1 MSSFYNKFRD
11 EIVAGGDTTDQPQRI
26 NDKRTSAISGA
37 ALLALFVWLDVTSPW
52 TFVFVVGLLVSVF
65 LHEMGHFVTARRS
78 GMKVTQFFMG
88 FGPRLWSTQRGEVEY
103 GIRAL
108 PLGAFV
114 RIVGMNNLDECD
126 PTDEP
131 RAYRA
136 QSYPKRMLVITAGS
150 LMHGVI
156 ALVLFFGVYA
166 TSGRYTETG
175 DVLVTS
181 PPAANSPAQQSG
193 VVLGDVIREID
204 GIVVSSRDQF
214 IDQIVSKKPGQTVTV
229 IVDRSGER
237 VLLNATLGNNPV
249 DTSIAYFGVA
259 SWSLD
264 YVRVNPVKA
273 IGYASQD
280 LVVTAG
286 RSVAGVFVVLNPVN
300 IVNSVIDDKADPA
313 TRPGT
318 VVGAS
323 QLGGEIGR
331 QDGLKGVLLLLASVN
346 IFVGVF
352 NLFPLLPFD
361 GGHAAI
367 ATYER
372 FRSRRGKT
380 YRADVGKMV
389 PVATMVVGLL
399 ALLLIVGLYL
409 DLTQPIS

>member
-1 MSSFYNKFRD
+1 
-11 EIVAGGDTTDQPQRI
+11 
-26 NDKRTSAISGA
+26 
-37 ALLALFVWLDVTSPW
+37 
-52 TFVFVVGLLVSVF
+52 
-65 LHEMGHFVTARRS
+65 MGHFVTARRS

-126 PTDEP
+126 PADEP

-237 VLLNATLGNNPV
+237 VSLNATLGNNPV
-249 DTSIAYFGVA
+249 DASIAYFGVA

>member
-37 ALLALFVWLDVTSPW
+37 ALLALFVWLGVTSPW
-52 TFVFVVGLLVSVF
+52 TFVFVVGLLISVF

-136 QSYPKRMLVITAGS
+136 QSYPKRLLVITAGS

-237 VLLNATLGNNPV
+237 VSLNATLGNNPV

-300 IVNSVIDDKADPA
+300 IINSVIDDKADPA

>member
-11 EIVAGGDTTDQPQRI
+11 EIVAGGDTTDQPERI
-26 NDKRTSAISGA
+26 NDKRTSLIAGF
-37 ALLALFVWLDVTSPW
+37 ALLALFVWLGVSSPW
-52 TFVFVVGLLVSVF
+52 TFVFVLGLLVSVF
-65 LHEMGHFVTARRS
+65 LHEIGHFVTARRT

-88 FGPRLWSTQRGEVEY
+88 FGPRVWSMQRGEVEY

-126 PTDEP
+126 PADES

-156 ALVLFFGVYA
+156 AFLLFFGVYA

-214 IDQIVSKKPGQTVTV
+214 IEQIVSKQPGQTVSV
-229 IVDRSGER
+229 IVDRAGER
-237 VLLNATLGNNPV
+237 VSINTTLGNNPV

-264 YVRVNPVKA
+264 YVRVNPVLA
-273 IGYASQD
+273 IGYASRD

-300 IVNSVIDDKADPA
+300 IVNSVIDEKADPT

-372 FRSRRGKT
+372 FRSRRNKV

-399 ALLLIVGLYL
+399 AMLLVVGLYL
-409 DLTQPIS
+409 DVTQPIG

>member
-37 ALLALFVWLDVTSPW
+37 ALLALFVWLGVTNPW

-65 LHEMGHFVTARRS
+65 LHEMGHFVTARRT

-136 QSYPKRMLVITAGS
+136 QSYPKRLLVITAGS

-237 VLLNATLGNNPV
+237 VSLNVTLGNNPV

>member
-11 EIVAGGDTTDQPQRI
+11 EIVAGGDTTDQPPRI
-26 NDKRTSAISGA
+26 NDKRTSAISGV
-37 ALLALFVWLDVTSPW
+37 ALLALFVWLGVTSPW

-181 PPAANSPAQQSG
+181 PPAANSPAEQSG

-237 VLLNATLGNNPV
+237 VSLNATLGNNPV

>member
-37 ALLALFVWLDVTSPW
+37 ALLALFVWLGVTSPW
-52 TFVFVVGLLVSVF
+52 TCVVVVGLLISVF
-65 LHEMGHFVTARRS
+65 LHELGHFVTARRS

-126 PTDEP
+126 PADEP

-237 VLLNATLGNNPV
+237 VSLNATLGNNPV

-286 RSVAGVFVVLNPVN
+286 RSVTGVFVVLNPVN

>member
-1 MSSFYNKFRD
+1 MSSFYNTFRD
-11 EIVAGGDTTDQPQRI
+11 EIVAGGDTTDQPKRI
-26 NDKRTSAISGA
+26 NDKRTSLVAGA
-37 ALLALFVWLDVTSPW
+37 ALLSLIIWLGVASPW
-52 TFVFVVGLLVSVF
+52 TFVFVLGLLISVF
-65 LHEMGHFVTARRS
+65 LHELGHFVTARRS

-88 FGPRLWSTQRGEVEY
+88 FGPRLWSVQRGEVEY

-126 PTDEP
+126 PEDEP

-136 QSYPKRMLVITAGS
+136 QSYPKRLLVITAGS

-156 ALVLFFGVYA
+156 ALVLFVGVYA
-166 TSGRYTETG
+166 TSGRYSETG
-175 DVLVTS
+175 NVLVTS
-181 PPAANSPAQQSG
+181 PPADNSPAQQSG
-193 VVLGDVIREID
+193 VMMDDVVREID
-204 GIVVSSRDQF
+204 GIVVTNREQF
-214 IDQIVSKKPGQTVTV
+214 VEQIVSKKPGQTVSV
-229 IVDRSGER
+229 VVDRAGKLISLQ
-237 VLLNATLGNNPV
+237 VTLGNNPI
-249 DTSIAYFGVA
+249 DTSLAYFGVA

-264 YVRVNPVKA
+264 YVRVNPISAV
-273 IGYASQD
+273 GYASKD
-280 LVVTAG
+280 LVVTAR
-286 RSVAGVFVVLNPVN
+286 RSVAGVFVVLNPLN
-300 IVNSVIDDKADPA
+300 IINSVIDEKADPA

-352 NLFPLLPFD
+352 NMFPLLPFD

-372 FRSRRGKT
+372 FRSRRNKT

-399 ALLLIVGLYL
+399 ALLLVVGLYL
-409 DLTQPIS
+409 DLTQPIG

>member
-37 ALLALFVWLDVTSPW
+37 ALLALFVWLGVTSPW

-126 PTDEP
+126 PADEP

-181 PPAANSPAQQSG
+181 PPAANSPAEQSG

-237 VLLNATLGNNPV
+237 VSLNATLGNNPV

>member
-37 ALLALFVWLDVTSPW
+37 ALLALFVWLGVTSPW
-52 TFVFVVGLLVSVF
+52 TFVFVVGLLISVF

-136 QSYPKRMLVITAGS
+136 QSYPKRLLVITAGS

-204 GIVVSSRDQF
+204 GIVVSNRDQF

-237 VLLNATLGNNPV
+237 VSLNATLGNNPV

-286 RSVAGVFVVLNPVN
+286 RSVVGVFVVLNPVN

>member
-37 ALLALFVWLDVTSPW
+37 VLLALFVWLGVTSPW

-126 PTDEP
+126 PADEP

-237 VLLNATLGNNPV
+237 VSLNATLGNNPV

-264 YVRVNPVKA
+264 YVRVNPVNA

>member
-11 EIVAGGDTTDQPQRI
+11 EIVAGGDTTDQPERI
-26 NDKRTSAISGA
+26 NDKRTSLIAGI
-37 ALLALFVWLDVTSPW
+37 ALLALFVWLGVSSPW
-52 TFVFVVGLLVSVF
+52 TFVFVLGLLVSVF
-65 LHEMGHFVTARRS
+65 LHEIGHFVTARRT

-88 FGPRLWSTQRGEVEY
+88 FGPRVWSMQRGEVEY

-126 PTDEP
+126 PADES

-156 ALVLFFGVYA
+156 AFLLFFGVYA

-214 IDQIVSKKPGQTVTV
+214 IEQIVSKQPGQTVSV
-229 IVDRSGER
+229 IVDRAGER
-237 VLLNATLGNNPV
+237 VSINATLGNNPV

-264 YVRVNPVKA
+264 YVRVNPVLA
-273 IGYASQD
+273 IGYASRD

-300 IVNSVIDDKADPA
+300 IVNSVIDEKADPT

-372 FRSRRGKT
+372 FRSRRNKV

-399 ALLLIVGLYL
+399 AMLLVVGLYL
-409 DLTQPIS
+409 DVTQPIG

>member
-37 ALLALFVWLDVTSPW
+37 ALLALFVWLGVTNPW

-136 QSYPKRMLVITAGS
+136 QSYPKRLLVITAGS

-237 VLLNATLGNNPV
+237 VSLNATLGNNPV

>member
-37 ALLALFVWLDVTSPW
+37 ALLALFVWLGVTSPW

-126 PTDEP
+126 PADEP

-136 QSYPKRMLVITAGS
+136 QSYPKRLLVITAGS

-181 PPAANSPAQQSG
+181 PPAANSPAEQSG

-237 VLLNATLGNNPV
+237 VSLNATLGNNPV

-372 FRSRRGKT
+372 FSSRRGKT

-399 ALLLIVGLYL
+399 AMLLVVGLYL
-409 DLTQPIS
+409 DLTQPIG

>member
-37 ALLALFVWLDVTSPW
+37 VLLALFVWLGVTSPW

-126 PTDEP
+126 PADEL

-136 QSYPKRMLVITAGS
+136 QSYPKRLLVITAGS

-237 VLLNATLGNNPV
+237 VSLNATLGNNPV

-264 YVRVNPVKA
+264 YVRVNPVNA

>member
-11 EIVAGGDTTDQPQRI
+11 EIVVGGDTTDQPQRI

-37 ALLALFVWLDVTSPW
+37 VLLALFVWLGVTSPW
-52 TFVFVVGLLVSVF
+52 TFVFVVGLLISVF

-103 GIRAL
+103 GIRVL

-126 PTDEP
+126 PADEP

-237 VLLNATLGNNPV
+237 VSLNATLGNNPV
-249 DTSIAYFGVA
+249 DTSIAFFGVA

-380 YRADVGKMV
+380 YRADAGKMV

>member
-11 EIVAGGDTTDQPQRI
+11 EIVAGGDTTDQPKRI
-26 NDKRTSAISGA
+26 NDKRTSLVAGA
-37 ALLALFVWLDVTSPW
+37 ALLSLIIWLGVASPW
-52 TFVFVVGLLVSVF
+52 TFVFVLGLLISVF
-65 LHEMGHFVTARRS
+65 LHELGHFVTARRS

-88 FGPRLWSTQRGEVEY
+88 FGPRLWSVQRGEVEY

-126 PTDEP
+126 PEDEP

-136 QSYPKRMLVITAGS
+136 QSYPKRLLVITAGS

-156 ALVLFFGVYA
+156 ALVLFVGVYA
-166 TSGRYTETG
+166 TSGRYSETG
-175 DVLVTS
+175 NVLVTS
-181 PPAANSPAQQSG
+181 PPADNSPAQQSG
-193 VVLGDVIREID
+193 VMMDDVVREIG
-204 GIVVSSRDQF
+204 GIVVTNREQF
-214 IDQIVSKKPGQTVTV
+214 VEQIVSKKPGQTVSV
-229 IVDRSGER
+229 VVDRAGKLISLQ
-237 VLLNATLGNNPV
+237 VTLGNNPI
-249 DTSIAYFGVA
+249 DTSLAYFGVA

-264 YVRVNPVKA
+264 YVRVNPISAV
-273 IGYASQD
+273 GYASKD
-280 LVVTAG
+280 LVVTAR
-286 RSVAGVFVVLNPVN
+286 RSVAGVFVVLNPLN
-300 IVNSVIDDKADPA
+300 IINSVIDEKADPA

-352 NLFPLLPFD
+352 NMFPLLPFD

-372 FRSRRGKT
+372 FRSRRNKT

-399 ALLLIVGLYL
+399 ALLLVVGLYL
-409 DLTQPIS
+409 DLTQPIG

>member
-37 ALLALFVWLDVTSPW
+37 ALLALFVWLGVTSPW

-204 GIVVSSRDQF
+204 GIVVSSRDPF

-237 VLLNATLGNNPV
+237 VSLNATLGNNPV

-372 FRSRRGKT
+372 IRSRKDRT
-380 YRADVGKMV
+380 YRADVEKMW
-389 PVATMVVGLL
+389 PVTVVVLT
-399 ALLLIVGLYL
+399 LLLFLTFTGLYL
-409 DLTQPIS
+409 DITRPF

>member
-37 ALLALFVWLDVTSPW
+37 ALLALFVWLGVTSPW
-52 TFVFVVGLLVSVF
+52 TFVFVVGLLISVF

-126 PTDEP
+126 PADEP

-237 VLLNATLGNNPV
+237 VSLNATLGNNPV

-300 IVNSVIDDKADPA
+300 IINSVIDDKADPA

>member
-11 EIVAGGDTTDQPQRI
+11 EIVAGGDTTDQPPRI

-37 ALLALFVWLDVTSPW
+37 ALLALFVWLGVTSPW

-65 LHEMGHFVTARRS
+65 LHEMGHFVTASRS

-126 PTDEP
+126 PADEP

-237 VLLNATLGNNPV
+237 VSLNATLGNNPV

>member
-11 EIVAGGDTTDQPQRI
+11 EIVVGGDTTDQPQRI

-37 ALLALFVWLDVTSPW
+37 ALLALFVWLGVTSPW

-126 PTDEP
+126 PADEP

-237 VLLNATLGNNPV
+237 VSLNATLGNNPV

>member
-37 ALLALFVWLDVTSPW
+37 ALLALFVWLGVTSPW

-126 PTDEP
+126 PADEP

-204 GIVVSSRDQF
+204 GIVVSSRGQF

-237 VLLNATLGNNPV
+237 VSLNATLGNNPV

-300 IVNSVIDDKADPA
+300 IINSVIDDKADPA

>member
-37 ALLALFVWLDVTSPW
+37 ALLALFVWLGVTSPW

-103 GIRAL
+103 GIRVL

-126 PTDEP
+126 PADEP

-214 IDQIVSKKPGQTVTV
+214 IDQIVSKKPGQTVNV

-237 VLLNATLGNNPV
+237 VSLNATLGNNPV
-249 DTSIAYFGVA
+249 DTSIAFFGVA

>member
-1 MSSFYNKFRD
+1 MSSIYNKFRD
-11 EIVAGGDTTDQPQRI
+11 EIVAGGDTTGQPQRI
-26 NDKRTSAISGA
+26 NDKRTSAISGV
-37 ALLALFVWLDVTSPW
+37 ALLALFVWLGVTSPW

-237 VLLNATLGNNPV
+237 VSLNATLGNNPV

>member
-37 ALLALFVWLDVTSPW
+37 ALLALFVWLGVTSPW
-52 TFVFVVGLLVSVF
+52 TFVFVVGLLISVF

-136 QSYPKRMLVITAGS
+136 QSYPKRLLVITAGS

-181 PPAANSPAQQSG
+181 PPAANSPAEQSG

-237 VLLNATLGNNPV
+237 VSLNATLGNNPV

>member
-37 ALLALFVWLDVTSPW
+37 ALLALFVWLGVTSPW

-237 VLLNATLGNNPV
+237 VSLNATLGNNPV

>member
-37 ALLALFVWLDVTSPW
+37 ALLALFVWLGVTSPW

-88 FGPRLWSTQRGEVEY
+88 FGPRFWSTQRGEVEY

-136 QSYPKRMLVITAGS
+136 QSYPKRLLVITAGS

-237 VLLNATLGNNPV
+237 VSLNATLGNNPV

-300 IVNSVIDDKADPA
+300 IINSVIDDKADPA

>member
-11 EIVAGGDTTDQPQRI
+11 EIVAGGDTTDQPPRI

-37 ALLALFVWLDVTSPW
+37 ALLALFVWLGVTSPW
-52 TFVFVVGLLVSVF
+52 TFVFVVGLLISVF

-136 QSYPKRMLVITAGS
+136 QSYPKRLLVITAGS

-237 VLLNATLGNNPV
+237 VSLNATLGNNPV

-300 IVNSVIDDKADPA
+300 IINSVIDDKADPA

>member
-37 ALLALFVWLDVTSPW
+37 ALLALFVWLGVTNPW

-65 LHEMGHFVTARRS
+65 LHEMGHFVTARRT

-237 VLLNATLGNNPV
+237 VSLNATLGNNPV

>member
-37 ALLALFVWLDVTSPW
+37 ALLALFVWLGVTNPW

-65 LHEMGHFVTARRS
+65 LHEMGHFVTARRT

-136 QSYPKRMLVITAGS
+136 QSYQQRLLVITAGS

-237 VLLNATLGNNPV
+237 VSLNATLGNNPV

>member
-37 ALLALFVWLDVTSPW
+37 ALLALFVWLGVTSPW
-52 TFVFVVGLLVSVF
+52 TFVFVAGLLISVF

-181 PPAANSPAQQSG
+181 PPAANSPAEQSG

-237 VLLNATLGNNPV
+237 VSLNATLGNNPV